1 MILSQARLM
10 RYSSQANSFLK
21 LFAYFSDMKNLL
33 FTIFLFLG
41 FSQVF
46 ARQLSPE
53 EKKLIAEVEKNYA
66 STLQLLEEVV
76 NINSGSLNKEGV
88 KAVGDVFAREFQ
100 KIGFETEWIELPAA
114 VNRAGHFV
122 AKRKGTKERKSS
134 SLDIWIPY
142 LRKTC
147 LFLPTLF

>member
-33 FTIFLFLG
+33 FTIFLFLR

-46 ARQLSPE
+46 AQQLSPE
-53 EKKLIAEVEKNYA
+53 EKKLITEVEKNYA

-76 NINSGSLNKEGV
+76 NINSGSLNK
-88 KAVGDVFAREFQ
+88 
-100 KIGFETEWIELPAA
+100 
-114 VNRAGHFV
+114 
-122 AKRKGTKERKSS
+122 
-134 SLDIWIPY
+134 
-142 LRKTC
+142 
-147 LFLPTLF
+147 